1 MKRFGQFVSKLAACG
16 VAWAV
21 ASMVLPAQ
29 AAQQEGVAR
38 VAAIR
43 NGTAQ
48 YATDASNWKNL
59 KVGDKLKAGATI
71 KTDTMAVV
79 DLFLKDNGPVVRVTP
94 DTTLALTTL
103 NFEKT
108 SDEVIINTEL
118 GLSSGRILGKVKTLA
133 AASKYEVRT
142 PVGTCGIRGTIYDI
156 SADGKITVIE
166 GTVVVRYIS
175 QPGVAVVTF
184 VVQAGQQF
192 DPTANGGLGNIITAP
207 AGTVEGIR
215 IQTDEAMSV
224 VVVAAPPTTPGA
236 PPSNPPTQEPTT
248 ETVPSGSGSHSPG
261 QPE

>member
-1 MKRFGQFVSKLAACG
+1 MKRFGRFVSKLAACG

-38 VAAIR
+38 VSAIR

-48 YATDASNWKNL
+48 YATDGATWKNL

-71 KTDTMAVV
+71 KTDTMAIV

-108 SDEVIINTEL
+108 TDETIINTEL

-166 GTVVVRYIS
+166 GTVVVRYTS
-175 QPGVAVVTF
+175 GPGIAPVTF
-184 VVQAGQQF
+184 VVQPGQQF
-192 DPTANGGLGNIITAP
+192 DPTANGGLGNVITAP
-207 AGTVEGIR
+207 VGTVDGVR
-215 IQTDEAMSV
+215 IQVDEAIAV
-224 VVVAAPPTTPGA
+224 VVVVAPPTTPGA
-236 PPSNPPTQEPTT
+236 PPSTPPTQDPTT
-248 ETVPSGSGSHSPG
+248 GSVPTGSHDTG
-261 QPE
+261 RPE